1 MAFASLPPFQPRKV
15 WTSCYKGCNLLYI
28 SSFLACHGFRST
40 VKVCCKKQ
48 ASKFTSRSARNLTCK
63 DSIGVSEKEEQA
75 YRKYSTI
82 ISEEHSKKK
91 ILELYSTS
99 GLQPA
104 AAFLLSLDQRGL
116 ASTELFH
123 VVIRLCCREGDVLF
137 GLKLAEELVTRQEA
151 TAVTFRELVRLF
163 VRQRN
168 LSGIRYLW
176 QYCKRVGVNADLIMY
191 SCYVYCLVGGN
202 LLEEATAELEEFLNK
217 PEWRGLEIP
226 FQTSFDWLVR
236 KLLHEKNDIAGWLL
250 FKRLHERGFRSPVVT
265 FNIILDYF
273 GKRRNLEGIQ
283 QARNLMEQSGLLPD
297 CVTFNTL
304 IKAYGL
310 IKRHDLAEAALEQ
323 QTSQFGPQ
331 LVGFNTL
338 MNSYCED
345 RNLSR
350 VLELFERLRSLQLSP
365 DLKTH
370 STVIKGRIL
379 MNEDPEIILK
389 CFRQMK
395 RENIITDLKLA
406 YSILTFCIKHEYTE
420 GVLSILTEMKLFS
433 NCLDAAVI
441 SRLMDTY
448 GSSPNGFRICE
459 MLKENPSLLDEHAV
473 KQLKKWE
480 DALNSSLV
488 KTKE

>member
-1 MAFASLPPFQPRKV
+1 MPWLS
-15 WTSCYKGCNLLYI
+15 I
-28 SSFLACHGFRST
+28 D
-40 VKVCCKKQ
+40 CK
-48 ASKFTSRSARNLTCK
+48 N
-63 DSIGVSEKEEQA
+63 SIGVSEKEEQA

-331 LVGFNTL
+331 LGT
-338 MNSYCED
+338 S
-345 RNLSR
+345 SI
-350 VLELFERLRSLQLSP
+350 LF
-365 DLKTH
+365 T
-370 STVIKGRIL
+370 GRIL